1 MRQNETL
8 SSRTASQEVA
18 RRWGLWWCVLG
29 GALVL
34 FVATANRG
42 VQWQD
47 SGWQQ
52 LRIVTGELH
61 HPLGLAL
68 AHPLQYYLGRAA
80 IQAIPLEPAFAIT
93 LLSSFAGALAVASL
107 ALTLLIL
114 TRRILPALIPA
125 AALMLS
131 HTFWQHATYTE
142 SYTIVAALLTAEWL
156 VLALYATTGRGRYL
170 VLLALFNGLGLANHL
185 LAALATPV
193 DLAIII
199 SAVRQRRLSI
209 RAALAAGGLWIIG
222 GLPYSGLVIAT
233 AWASGDPS
241 GTMHSALFGLYASDV
256 LNVRVG
262 ARDMLLA
269 AGYIIYNFPGLTL
282 PIAIYGAFRGTALPR
297 SLARAWRWEL
307 LLFVLFAVR
316 YTVTD
321 QYAFY
326 IPIYILLALFSGIGL
341 GRILTADPPK
351 KYRLTLGLAL
361 LTALWTPAVYSA
373 AAAVLSARGAASS
386 LVGNK
391 PYRDGYQAFFLPWGV
406 GQTYATELN
415 DHAYSL
421 AGDHGLILY
430 EDGMMR
436 FALRYAQATGRAAD
450 AVTVMRIETEAPEE
464 IAAQRRALLVS
475 YLAEGRPVVLAPRDR
490 DQPRTCVAQ
499 AQWKRVGDLYL
510 LTGMGPPPSRPAA
523 ASGPSGPPP

>member
-1 MRQNETL
+1 MRQNETP
-8 SSRTASQEVA
+8 SSRSASKEMA

-68 AHPLQYYLGRAA
+68 THPLQYYLGRAA

-93 LLSSFAGALAVASL
+93 LLSSFAGALAVANL

-114 TRRILPALIPA
+114 TRRILPAVIPA

-142 SYTIVAALLTAEWL
+142 SYTMVAALLTAEGL

-199 SAVRQRRLSI
+199 SAVRQRRLSV
-209 RAALAAGGLWIIG
+209 RAVLAAGGLWIIG
-222 GLPYSGLVIAT
+222 SLPYSGLVIAT
-233 AWASGDPS
+233 VWASGDLG
-241 GTMHSALFGLYASDV
+241 GTIHSALFGRYASDV

-269 AGYIIYNFPGLTL
+269 AGYIAYNFPGLTL
-282 PIAIYGAFRGTALPR
+282 PIAFYGVFRGTALPR
-297 SLARAWRWEL
+297 FLARAWRWEL
-307 LLFVLFAVR
+307 LLFALFAVR

-326 IPIYILLALFSGIGL
+326 IPLYILLALFSGIGL
-341 GRILTADPPK
+341 GRMLTADPPK
-351 KYRLTLGLAL
+351 HRLTLALAL

-373 AAAVLSARGAASS
+373 AAAVLSSRGAAAS

-406 GQTYATELN
+406 GKTYATELN
-415 DHAYSL
+415 DHAYAL
-421 AGDHGLILY
+421 AGDHGLILF

-436 FALRYAQATGRAAD
+436 FALRYAQATGQAAD
-450 AVTVMRIETEAPEE
+450 SVTVMRIETEASEE
-464 IAAQRRALLVS
+464 IVAQRRALLVS
-475 YLAEGRPVVLAPRDR
+475 CLAEGRPVVLAPRDR

-499 AQWKRVGDLYL
+499 AQWRREGDLYL
-510 LTGMGPPPSRPAA
+510 LTAVGTPPSRPAA
-523 ASGPSGPPP
+523 TSGTSGRPR